1 MKYPREVWA
10 GSHIRN
16 APQMKRKVV
25 LARNDYAEFVNAQ
38 NNRTNVYTT
47 VYDFEHFSEKAKVES
62 SVIIDRVFLDFD
74 AHKDDLDL
82 AWRDVK
88 KVMELV
94 INKQYKYTLFFSG
107 RGFHLFLFG
116 KRTQTMRNV
125 QTFFREIKQYLVSKV
140 GENNSLDE
148 RVGQTTRLRRVPNTV
163 NMSSSDSNGNPYYC
177 IPLVEDDLSND
188 IESILSLASS
198 PRHIP
203 FQKGGKNEVVFPD
216 APPIEAIGGEIS
228 VPKTIGKL
236 PMLPCLHN
244 AVMTENPSHMSR
256 AYLVSWYRDLI
267 SGYRDINTSQ
277 EKMNVLDLVVE
288 ELERVFA
295 DSDSIWLDWDKLE
308 TKKHARFTV
317 FNNYNTPH
325 CDKLISEGYCV
336 GKCWRYHG
344 ANN

>member
-1 MKYPREVWA
+1 MR
-10 GSHIRN
+10 
-16 APQMKRKVV
+16 RKVV
-25 LARNDYAEFVNAQ
+25 LVRNDYADFINAQ

-47 VYDFEHFSEKAKVES
+47 VYDFAHFSEKAKVES

-74 AHKDDLDL
+74 AHTDNLDK

-88 KVMELV
+88 QVMELIV
-94 INKQYKYTLFFSG
+94 SRDYEHTLFFSG
-107 RGFHLFLFG
+107 RGFHLFVFG
-116 KRTQTMRNV
+116 EIANNMRNV

-140 GENNSLDE
+140 GNNHTLDD

-163 NMSSSDSNGNPYYC
+163 NMSSADSNGKPYYC
-177 IPLVEDDLSND
+177 IPLTVDDLSLKV
-188 IESILSLASS
+188 EGILALASS

-203 FQKGGKNEVVFPD
+203 FKKGGKNKVVFPD
-216 APPIEAIGGEIS
+216 APPLEAIGGEVS
-228 VPKTIGKL
+228 VPNTVGNL

-267 SGYRDINTSQ
+267 SGYQDLNTNA
-277 EKMNVLDLVVE
+277 EKTKTLELVIE

-295 DSDSIWLDWDKLE
+295 DSDSIWLDWDKNE
-308 TKKHARFTV
+308 TRKHARFTV

-336 GKCWRYHG
+336 GKCWRFPD

>member
-1 MKYPREVWA
+1 
-10 GSHIRN
+10 
-16 APQMKRKVV
+16 MKRKVV
-25 LARNDYAEFVNAQ
+25 LARNEYANFVNAQ

-88 KVMELV
+88 QVMELV
-94 INKQYKYTLFFSG
+94 INREYKYTLFFSG

-116 KRTQTMRNV
+116 ERTPTMRNV

-140 GENNSLDE
+140 GVNNSLDE

-163 NMSSSDSNGNPYYC
+163 NMSSADSNGIPYYC
-177 IPLVEDDLSND
+177 IPLMESDLSKSLK
-188 IESILSLASS
+188 ELLTLASR

-203 FQKGGKNEVVFPD
+203 FKKGGKVGVVFPD
-216 APPIEAIGGEIS
+216 APPIEAIGGEVS
-228 VPKTIGKL
+228 VPKTVGKL

-267 SGYRDINTSQ
+267 SGYRDLNNST
-277 EKMNVLDLVVE
+277 EKMKVLDLVVE
-288 ELERVFA
+288 ELERVF
-295 DSDSIWLDWDKLE
+295 DESDSVWLDWDKLE

-336 GKCWRYHG
+336 GKCWRYH
-344 ANN
+344 NVSN

>member
-1 MKYPREVWA
+1 
-10 GSHIRN
+10 
-16 APQMKRKVV
+16 MKRKVV
-25 LARNDYAEFVNAQ
+25 LARNEYAEFVNAQ

-47 VYDFEHFSEKAKVES
+47 VYDFEHFSERAKVES

-74 AHKDDLDL
+74 AHTDNLDM

-88 KVMELV
+88 QVMELI
-94 INKQYKYTLFFSG
+94 INKNYSHTLFFSG

-116 KRTQTMRNV
+116 ERTNEMRSV

-140 GENNSLDE
+140 GKNTTLDD

-163 NMSSSDSNGNPYYC
+163 NMSSADNKGNPLYC
-177 IPLVEDDLSND
+177 IPLEVNDLSLN
-188 IESILSLASS
+188 IESILQLASK

-203 FQKGGKNEVVFPD
+203 FKKGGKNKVIFPN
-216 APPIEAIGGEIS
+216 APPIEAIQGEVS
-228 VPKTIGKL
+228 VPNTVGKL

-267 SGYRDINTSQ
+267 SGYRDLTTGA
-277 EKMNVLDLVVE
+277 EKMKTLDLVVD
-288 ELERVFA
+288 ELERVFS
-295 DSDSIWLDWDKLE
+295 DSDSVWLDWNKLE
-308 TKKHARFTV
+308 TKKHSRFTV

-336 GKCWRYHG
+336 GKCWRFPD

>member
-1 MKYPREVWA
+1 
-10 GSHIRN
+10 
-16 APQMKRKVV
+16 MKRKVV
-25 LARNDYAEFVNAQ
+25 LARNDYAKFVNAQ

-62 SVIIDRVFLDFD
+62 SVIIDRMFLDFD
-74 AHKDDLDL
+74 AHQDELEL

-88 KVMELV
+88 QVMELV
-94 INKQYKYTLFFSG
+94 LSRQYKYTLFFSG

-116 KRTQTMRNV
+116 KRTSNMRNV
-125 QTFFREIKQYLVSKV
+125 QTLFREIKEYLVSKV
-140 GENNSLDE
+140 GKSNTLDE

-163 NMSSSDSNGNPYYC
+163 NMSSSDENGNPYYC
-177 IPLVEDDLSND
+177 IPLIENDLSKNL
-188 IESILSLASS
+188 ESILVLAKE

-203 FQKGGKNEVVFPD
+203 FQKGGKIEVVFPD
-216 APPIEAIGGEIS
+216 APPIEAIEGEVS
-228 VPKTIGKL
+228 VPDTVGKL

-267 SGYRDINTSQ
+267 SGYRDLVTGE
-277 EKMNVLDLVVE
+277 EKEKTLTLVIE

-295 DSDSIWLDWDKLE
+295 ESQSVWLDWDKLE
-308 TKKHARFTV
+308 TRKHARFTV
-317 FNNYNTPH
+317 YNNYNTPH

-336 GKCWRYHG
+336 GKCWRY
-344 ANN
+344 ANVNN

>member
-1 MKYPREVWA
+1 
-10 GSHIRN
+10 
-16 APQMKRKVV
+16 MKRKVV
-25 LARNDYAEFVNAQ
+25 LARNEYADFVNAQ

-74 AHKDDLDL
+74 AHKDNLDL

-88 KVMELV
+88 QVMELV
-94 INKQYKYTLFFSG
+94 INKQYEHTLFFSG

-116 KRTQTMRNV
+116 ERTKSMRNV
-125 QTFFREIKQYLVSKV
+125 QTFFREIKEYLISKV
-140 GENNSLDE
+140 GKDNTLDE

-163 NMSSSDSNGNPYYC
+163 NMSSSDINGNPYYC
-177 IPLVEDDLSND
+177 IPLTEEDVS
-188 IESILSLASS
+188 LSLDEILTLAER

-203 FQKGGKNEVVFPD
+203 FRKGGKNKVLFPD

-228 VPKTIGKL
+228 VPKTVGKL

-267 SGYRDINTSQ
+267 SGYRDLTNGA
-277 EKMNVLDLVVE
+277 EKMKVLDLVVE

-336 GKCWRYHG
+336 GKCWRYHN

>member
-1 MKYPREVWA
+1 
-10 GSHIRN
+10 
-16 APQMKRKVV
+16 MKRKVV
-25 LARNDYAEFVNAQ
+25 LARNDYANFINAQ

-62 SVIIDRVFLDFD
+62 SVIIDRIFLDFD
-74 AHKDDLDL
+74 AHEDELDL

-94 INKQYKYTLFFSG
+94 ITKDYQHTLFFSG

-116 KRTQTMRNV
+116 ERTNNMRNV
-125 QTFFREIKQYLVSKV
+125 QTFFREIKEYLKAKV
-140 GENNSLDE
+140 GSKITLDD
-148 RVGQTTRLRRVPNTV
+148 RVGQKTRLRRVPNTV
-163 NMSSSDSNGNPYYC
+163 NMSSADENGNPYYC
-177 IPLVEDDLSND
+177 VPLTVDDLSLSL
-188 IESILSLASS
+188 EEILSIAKK

-203 FQKGGKNEVVFPD
+203 FKKGGKNEVVFPD

-228 VPKTIGKL
+228 VPDTVGKL

-256 AYLVSWYRDLI
+256 AYLVSWYRDLL
-267 SGYRDINTSQ
+267 SGYRDLSSGQ
-277 EKMNVLDLVVE
+277 EKMKVLELVVE

-295 DSDSIWLDWDKLE
+295 ESDSVWLDWDKNE
-308 TKKHARFTV
+308 TRKHARFTV

-325 CDKLISEGYCV
+325 CDKLISDGYCV
-336 GKCWRYHG
+336 GKCWRYHD
-344 ANN
+344 ASN